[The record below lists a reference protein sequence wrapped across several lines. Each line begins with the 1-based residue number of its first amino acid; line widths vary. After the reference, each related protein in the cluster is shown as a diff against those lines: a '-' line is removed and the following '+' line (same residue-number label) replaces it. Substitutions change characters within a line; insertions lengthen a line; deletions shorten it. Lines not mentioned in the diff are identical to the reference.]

1 MGDVPRYEHHTTEVD
16 GHVTLAEAFLYAAQ
30 HTTAPTMMVAT
41 GPIAALAPMSP
52 SSTAAANRMVAMAM
66 PETGLLEEP
75 TRPAM

>member
-1 MGDVPRYEHHTTEVD
+1 MQ
-16 GHVTLAEAFLYAAQ
+16 AAQ

-41 GPIAALAPMSP
+41 GPIAALAPISP